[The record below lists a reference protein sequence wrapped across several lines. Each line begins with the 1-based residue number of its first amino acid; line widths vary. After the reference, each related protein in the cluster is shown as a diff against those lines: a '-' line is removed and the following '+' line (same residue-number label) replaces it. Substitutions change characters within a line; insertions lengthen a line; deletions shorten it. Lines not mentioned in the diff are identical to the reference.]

1 MFKTLSKSL
10 NGDKTLSFVTV
21 GLSALEVVF
30 EIIIPLCMSDLL
42 DYGINSSNMTKV
54 WIYGG
59 ALLVFATLELITGIF
74 GAKIG
79 AKASAR
85 YAASLRKDMFDKVQ
99 TFSFSNID
107 KFSTASI
114 VTRLTTDVTNVQNAY
129 QMIIRMAVRG
139 PIMMIFSVAVSFTI
153 NTTIAWIFL
162 AAIPFLAIFHF
173 LIVKGVNP
181 IFKKVFHTY
190 DDLNEVVEENVKG
203 IRVVK
208 SFNQED
214 HEVKKFRGIY
224 QKIYSGFSKGERLIA
239 WKSPLMQ
246 FTMYAVMILI
256 SWIGAKAIVASGNNV
271 SLGLT
276 TGQLTALITYA
287 MQILTSLMMLSMVF
301 AMISIASSS
310 ATRCAEIL
318 EEKPSITSP
327 ANPIKEVKD
336 GSIVFKDVSFTYSDK
351 AEKNVLS
358 NINLNIPSGSSLGII
373 GATGS
378 SKSSLV
384 QLIPRLYDAS
394 KGEVFAGGENVKAY
408 DLDILRNSVSMVL
421 QKNELFSGTIKK
433 IFFGEMKKQQ
443 MRKLRKPAMLPALMN
458 SLILYLMA
466 ITPILNKAGLM
477 FQAVRSKDFVLREP
491 C

>member
-1 MFKTLSKSL
+1 
-10 NGDKTLSFVTV
+10 
-21 GLSALEVVF
+21 
-30 EIIIPLCMSDLL
+30 
-42 DYGINSSNMTKV
+42 
-54 WIYGG
+54 
-59 ALLVFATLELITGIF
+59 
-74 GAKIG
+74 
-79 AKASAR
+79 
-85 YAASLRKDMFDKVQ
+85 
-99 TFSFSNID
+99 
-107 KFSTASI
+107 
-114 VTRLTTDVTNVQNAY
+114 
-129 QMIIRMAVRG
+129 
-139 PIMMIFSVAVSFTI
+139 
-153 NTTIAWIFL
+153 
-162 AAIPFLAIFHF
+162 
-173 LIVKGVNP
+173 
-181 IFKKVFHTY
+181 
-190 DDLNEVVEENVKG
+190 
-203 IRVVK
+203 
-208 SFNQED
+208 
-214 HEVKKFRGIY
+214 
-224 QKIYSGFSKGERLIA
+224 
-239 WKSPLMQ
+239 MQ

-327 ANPIKEVKD
+327 ANPTKEVKD

-443 MRKLRKPAMLPALMN
+443 MRKLRKPAMLPVLMN